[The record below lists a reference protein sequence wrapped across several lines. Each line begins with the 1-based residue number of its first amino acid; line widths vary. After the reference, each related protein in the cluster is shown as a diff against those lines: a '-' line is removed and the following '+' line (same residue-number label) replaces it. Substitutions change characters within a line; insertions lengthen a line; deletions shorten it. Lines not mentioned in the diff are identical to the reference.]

1 MTTPVESSSRR
12 NIVPKSKLVEE
23 YKITE
28 RTHISTDLIDK
39 IFNNMLLQQSIPR
52 NYLETPRLEKL
63 RMNYISW
70 LFRLTTKTEISNQT
84 LFNTISLIDLLFS
97 KVKKELIE
105 EPSNFQLLAITCF
118 YLSYKAFEK
127 KKMTVNFVEKYLLCG
142 QWGEEDIRRAEV
154 CILTIIEYNLHSVN
168 FYSFFEVYKEIILK
182 HFSNEFVNQISY
194 LVNYTMKHSL
204 FIKEFIFNLL
214 PSDQIR
220 IILNTVF
227 LLLSRLSGLD
237 LNNYEGF
244 FIEISKLSDCEIPEF
259 EKYSNMLF
267 SGLRINEEFLQNFT
281 RIQ

>member
-154 CILTIIEYNLHSVN
+154 CILKIIDYNLHSVN
-168 FYSFFEVYKEIILK
+168 FYTFYEMYKEIILN
-182 HFSNEFVNQISY
+182 HFSYEILNQINY
-194 LVNYTMKHSL
+194 LVNYTMKQSI
-204 FIKEFIFNLL
+204 FIKEFIFYLL
-214 PSDQIR
+214 PSDQIK
-220 IILNTVF
+220 IIINTVF

-267 SGLRINEEFLQNFT
+267 SGLRINEEFIQKFT

>member
-1 MTTPVESSSRR
+1 MTTPVESSSRS
-12 NIVPKSKLVEE
+12 IVPKSKLVEE